1 MLIGFLKKYY
11 FILLAVLIAVAGYFF
26 IRTVG
31 REYVYVDKQFNSSM
45 NVTDVTIAKDST
57 GMAEVLNWNTT
68 DKKLFVRLRSVSEG
82 KVFLSIIHN
91 GEEGV
96 GVLYVHKDGVI
107 TSERFFGDCTGFT
120 AINVCIILYVFLLI
134 AHLMRIYRQK
144 VNNNLYSYD
153 NVLYLGLII
162 FSLFVAYT
170 QVKSIIFKNGLIGSF
185 YQAVSSSQTFILITF
200 PVVIITTICV
210 TVSNVQLMRKEGVS
224 WRNLLAVF
232 LGLFLGF
239 GSVLFFFAGVFLQT
253 TTLIDVH
260 FERGVGRFVE
270 IFIENGLSSIVT
282 YFECILLGTIII
294 SIKAA
299 RNIPAFDK
307 DYIII
312 HGCQIRKD
320 GSLTPLLKSRADRA
334 IEFAKMQKEKTG
346 KKVVFVPSGGKGS
359 DEVISEAEAIKRYL
373 LEQGISEEQILA
385 EPHSQSTE
393 ENIRFSKNKM
403 CEHFGSDGYKVAF
416 STTNYHVFRTS
427 MLAIQNGL
435 NAEGIGAKTKSYFWI
450 NAFVREF
457 IATVVTEK
465 LTHLK
470 VILILILINIISVL
484 LMYVSEVVLF

>member
-1 MLIGFLKKYY
+1 MLNGFIRKY
-11 FILLAVLIAVAGYFF
+11 FFLILAVLIAVAGYFF

-31 REYVYVDKQFNSSM
+31 KEYTYVDTQFNSSM
-45 NVTDVTIAKDST
+45 NITDVTIAKDST
-57 GMAEVLNWNTT
+57 GMAEVLGWEAKAKNLT
-68 DKKLFVRLRSVSEG
+68 VRLRSVSAG
-82 KVFLSIIHN
+82 KVFLSIAYSE
-91 GEEGV
+91 GEGV
-96 GVLYVHKDGVI
+96 GVLYVHKNGVI
-107 TSERFFGDCTGFT
+107 TNERFFGDCTGFF
-120 AINVCIILYVFLLI
+120 AINVCIMIYIALLI
-134 AHLMRIYRQK
+134 AYLIQKYRKQ

-185 YQAVSSSQTFILITF
+185 YQAISSSQTFILLTF

-210 TVSNVQLMRKEGVS
+210 TVSNVQLIRKEGVS

-239 GSVLFFFAGVFLQT
+239 GSVLFFFAGEFLQT

-260 FERGVGRFVE
+260 NERGIGRFVE
-270 IFIENGLSSIVT
+270 IFIENGLSSVVT

-294 SIKAA
+294 GIKAA
-299 RNIPAFDK
+299 RNIPKFDK

-320 GSLTPLLKSRADRA
+320 GSLTPLLRSRADRA

-346 KKVVFVPSGGKGS
+346 KQIVFVPSGGKGQ
-359 DEVISEAEAIKRYL
+359 DEVISEGEAIRRYL
-373 LEQGISEEQILA
+373 LEQGVDEEQILPETESA
-385 EPHSQSTE
+385 TTE
-393 ENIRFSKNKM
+393 ENVRFSKEKM
-403 CEHFGSDGYKVAF
+403 REHFGSDDYKVAF

-427 MLAIQNGL
+427 MLARQNGL
-435 NAEGIGAKTKSYFWI
+435 NAEGIGARTKSYFWI

-457 IATVVTEK
+457 IATIVAEK
-465 LTHLK
+465 MTHLK
-470 VILILILINIISVL
+470 VIIILTLINIISVL
-484 LMYVSEVVLF
+484 LMYISEVVLW